1 MKRKAVTA
9 LAAIY
14 VLSNVTGC
22 ASLDILDQKVFKIQ
36 DEILKTMEDSSKEE
50 KLSKKIKE
58 KDRPKDVS
66 LKEAKKYLDEN
77 LTRFQNADSMF
88 IRLKCEENGLK
99 QTILSLVS
107 QETIISAVRQENANL
122 ISNGMILYRH
132 VEDDWIIAIANKG
145 ETEDKAQV
153 TSLNDKMKSTE
164 YKKKAADLT
173 GFEVLTYSICDA
185 NVINVKKTK
194 DGYCV
199 DGTMEMIGAK
209 AEFYFNEDWQLS
221 NMKYKKGEEYG
232 EYIFYGENGPNEDK
246 AQMVAD
252 DFVNIASSADNF
264 ITDMVKTMVGIE
276 TSEIEGSD
284 HKEKLF
290 ETETAEKTELENNDE
305 SSTNAISKL
314 SGREHDETVQN
325 VIDEI
330 QKKIGM
336 TVVDAPF
343 GRSWLNLEDP
353 QHRYDS
359 GESVWVKSSFTVF
372 KSMEDGSFERQD
384 AYVMVKL
391 ENLTDEEQ
399 IYTQMTI
406 MDVSAPDLP

>member
-22 ASLDILDQKVFKIQ
+22 ASLDMLDQKVFKIQ
-36 DEILKTMEDSSKEE
+36 DEILETVEDSSREE
-50 KLSKKIKE
+50 KLNKMVKE
-58 KDRPKDVS
+58 RDKPEDVS

-88 IRLKCEENGLK
+88 IRLQCEKNGLE

-107 QETIISAVRQENANL
+107 QETIISAVRQENASL
-122 ISNGMILYRH
+122 VSYGMILYRH
-132 VEDDWIIAIANKG
+132 MEDDWIIAAANKG
-145 ETEDKAQV
+145 ESEDKAQV
-153 TSLNDKMKSTE
+153 TSLNDQMESIG

-194 DGYCV
+194 NGYCV
-199 DGTMEMIGAK
+199 DGTMAMIGAK

-232 EYIFYGENGPNEDK
+232 EYIFYGEDGPNENK
-246 AQMVAD
+246 AQEIAD

-264 ITDMVKTMVGIE
+264 ITDMVKTMAGIDRAE
-276 TSEIEGSD
+276 TEGSD
-284 HKEKLF
+284 YEEKLF
-290 ETETAEKTELENNDE
+290 ETETAAKEQLENNNE
-305 SSTNAISKL
+305 SSATAASER
-314 SGREHDETVQN
+314 SGWKHDETVQN
-325 VIDEI
+325 VIAEI

-336 TVVDAPF
+336 TVLDAPF

-359 GESVWVKSSFTVF
+359 GESVWVKSSFTIY
-372 KSMEDGSFERQD
+372 KTMEDGSLEKQD

-391 ENLTDEEQ
+391 ENQTNEEQ

-406 MDVSAPDLP
+406 MDVSVPD